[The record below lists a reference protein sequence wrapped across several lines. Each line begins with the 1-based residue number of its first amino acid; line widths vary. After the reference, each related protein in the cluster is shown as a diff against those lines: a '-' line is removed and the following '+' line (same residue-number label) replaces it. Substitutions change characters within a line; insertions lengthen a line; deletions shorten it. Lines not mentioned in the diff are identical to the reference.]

1 MNRVLNLI
9 PRRVLLA
16 SMFIVFSLAEAHGQG
31 EVKIKN
37 TAKQIKPGIYEC
49 IIYLDISKGLVK
61 TIDDVH
67 YTLPPGYPDR
77 KKRARKNRP
86 GVNGYFSSDPF
97 ITTEEAT
104 VDVLI
109 DYKGPKD
116 AYLNYKLKL
125 FQPAIK

>member
-16 SMFIVFSLAEAHGQG
+16 TMFMVFSLAEAHGQG

-37 TAKQIKPGIYEC
+37 TARQIKPGIYEC
-49 IIYLDISKGLVK
+49 IIYLVISKDLLK
-61 TIDDVH
+61 TIDDVT
-67 YTLPPGYPDR
+67 YTLPPGFPNR
-77 KKRARKNRP
+77 KQKAKKIRP
-86 GVNGYFSSDPF
+86 GVKGYFSSNPF

-109 DYKGPKD
+109 DYKGPND
-116 AYLNYKLKL
+116 AYLNYKLRL
-125 FQPAIK
+125 FQTAIK